1 MSFDRDAVLLLAE
14 KYESFYLYDGRTI
27 AENIAVLQGNFE
39 GVRFLYSVKANPTHM
54 SKILS
59 VIF

>member
-39 GVRFLYSVKANPTHM
+39 GVRVL
-54 SKILS
+54 
-59 VIF
+59 